1 MILNSVQQCCDY
13 RIGVNETIALPE
25 QQLPELELS
34 VGYVPGV
41 QPDKWIT
48 RWRERQPTVPISARR
63 VGDPVAGLAANRGDD
78 GFDVIF
84 LREPEDAPRSAPA
97 GLLRIPLYTE
107 TMAVLAAKDH
117 AIEAFDL
124 LTMEDVDGERWIDP
138 VDAITASPEAVS
150 AAVDLVAAGVGLLI
164 LPMPYARSLSRRD
177 VVERP
182 LEGVPA
188 TRMGIAWSPSR
199 ESDELIDEFVGIVR
213 GRTAATTR
221 GSGESPRVKL
231 NARQKTAA
239 KAERAREGAAKAK
252 KSQGGNGQTG
262 KGSTVKN
269 QSGKA
274 RATHGKGTTKR
285 GR

>member
-1 MILNSVQQCCDY
+1 MTDENVG
-13 RIGVNETIALPE
+13 IGPRLR
-25 QQLPELELS
+25 

-48 RWRERQPTVPISARR
+48 RWRERQPQVPISVRR
-63 VGDPVAGLAANRGDD
+63 VGDPAANLAANPGDD

-84 LREPEDAPRSAPA
+84 LREPGDAPRSAPT

-117 AIEAFDL
+117 AIEAFDSL
-124 LTMEDVDGERWIDP
+124 IMGEVEGERWVDP

-150 AAVDLVAAGVGLLI
+150 AAVDLVAAGVGLLV

-188 TRMGIAWSPSR
+188 TRMGIAWSPNR
-199 ESDELIDEFVGIVR
+199 ENDELIEEFVGIVR
-213 GRTAATTR
+213 GRTAATSR
-221 GSGESPRVKL
+221 GSGEPPRVKL
-231 NARQKTAA
+231 NAREKTAA
-239 KAERAREGAAKAK
+239 KAARAKAAHAHAGKKQDGMRQGGKAPGGAASQGKGKGKAK
-252 KSQGGNGQTG
+252 
-262 KGSTVKN
+262 
-269 QSGKA
+269 
-274 RATHGKGTTKR
+274 RR
-285 GR
+285 R